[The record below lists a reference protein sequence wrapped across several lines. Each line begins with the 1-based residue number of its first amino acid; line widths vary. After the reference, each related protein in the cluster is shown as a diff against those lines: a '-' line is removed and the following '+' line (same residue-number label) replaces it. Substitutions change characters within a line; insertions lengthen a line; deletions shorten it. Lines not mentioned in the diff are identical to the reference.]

1 MLSVKTVLQ
10 SLLFKL
16 LNQKLISFV
25 NFKSTIYLMLTKI
38 YTWTLH
44 YLMVKLQLTVNRRPD
59 TILKIR
65 SITRWKEQVML
76 RANSHYFACL
86 LKIIYN
92 GAKSQL
98 KLIQSKKEQLPT
110 VKLKKKKA
118 KTQHA
123 ENIFF
128 NYHYVQETS
137 NLQKEN

>member
-1 MLSVKTVLQ
+1 MLSDKTVLQ
-10 SLLFKL
+10 SLLFQL

-25 NFKSTIYLMLTKI
+25 NFKSTIYLMVTKI

-65 SITRWKEQVML
+65 SITRWKEQVIL

-86 LKIIYN
+86 LKIIN
-92 GAKSQL
+92 NRAKSQL
-98 KLIQSKKEQLPT
+98 KLIESEKEQLST
-110 VKLKKKKA
+110 VKLKKKKKKA
-118 KTQHA
+118 RTQHT

-128 NYHYVQETS
+128 
-137 NLQKEN
+137 